1 MYWVEIEADGRYI
14 YDGQEYPIPVDDV
27 QEFESYESER
37 FGNDWAKIVIPF
49 LLETEHGNF
58 KWEIE
63 VIEYLKL
70 NVTSFL
76 GFSLKELPSEIIL
89 KEEVVFRLQDGWLSS
104 DSMRIEQ
111 CRFKC
116 APGKLKGR
124 VLISSQVC

>member
-104 DSMRIEQ
+104 DSMRIE
-111 CRFKC
+111 
-116 APGKLKGR
+116 
-124 VLISSQVC
+124 